1 MQTAGARLINSPTT
15 LCNVPDQDEVRIESG
30 RDVSLTQETEARGGI
45 PACELGDAVVGET
58 ALAFFRDERRQ
69 QIFPAAATRF
79 SEKDIV
85 GLAGIHFHLATA
97 ARNPDAWTWA
107 PCLDVDT
114 YVADN
119 PSR

>member
-1 MQTAGARLINSPTT
+1 MQTAGARLTNSPTT

-69 QIFPAAATRF
+69 QISLPPQPGFPRKTSSVWLASTFIWQRQHATPMHGPGRRA
-79 SEKDIV
+79 
-85 GLAGIHFHLATA
+85 LT
-97 ARNPDAWTWA
+97 
-107 PCLDVDT
+107 
-114 YVADN
+114 
-119 PSR
+119 